1 MEKFIQNIDMLS
13 SSVYNLI
20 IDSTNKYYR
29 NIFLK
34 IELENITKKSSNI
47 INNSNYW
54 QGQIS
59 LYEKT
64 LHNLKSKN
72 NTLVKSLNN
81 LKEHQ
86 FPK

>member
-1 MEKFIQNIDMLS
+1 MEEFIQNIDMLS

-47 INNSNYW
+47 IKNSNYW

-64 LHNLKSKN
+64 LHGLKSKN

-81 LKEHQ
+81 LKEH
-86 FPK
+86 